1 MNTLLIDDIN
11 ISVTVRYYFNLLGTR
26 TITECTDNFTNR
38 PIHLRGWQ
46 GKRTSLAIYVLKTLD
61 IVIANR
67 R

>member
-26 TITECTDNFTNR
+26 IITECTNNFTNR